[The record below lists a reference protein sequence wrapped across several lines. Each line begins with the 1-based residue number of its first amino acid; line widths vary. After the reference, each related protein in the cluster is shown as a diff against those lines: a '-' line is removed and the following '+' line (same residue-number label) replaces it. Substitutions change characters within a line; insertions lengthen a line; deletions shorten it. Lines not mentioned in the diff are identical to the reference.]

1 MYHKWMQVAKLNE
14 KLLRE
19 KEDQAKKMKA
29 LEGEL
34 AESKRIQGDLSGEL
48 EHLKKTVKMLN
59 SGSTNLDQ
67 ILTIGKTAGNHMG
80 LGYMGESSNS
90 KTVFVPA
97 AKVEKTEV
105 NQRKTGTQTGAQAVT
120 PSKKWIPV
128 CHYCERSG
136 HIRPRCFQYLAD
148 LRKISESKQHGR
160 KITRKAWRRKG
171 DQSNVPA
178 NVPVDT
184 AENDP
189 ENVLEDVS
197 NKEEGCCVLIPQSD
211 YTVRYSSCRCSAGC
225 PYFTKVPLITLSLN
239 LTICIIDG

>member
-19 KEDQAKKMKA
+19 KEDQAKKIKA
-29 LEGEL
+29 LECEL
-34 AESKRIQGDLSGEL
+34 AESKKTQDDLNDELTESKRIQSDLSGEL

-67 ILTIGKTAGNHMG
+67 ILTTGKTAGNHMG
-80 LGYMGESSNS
+80 LGYIGESSNS

-97 AKVEKTEV
+97 AKVEKIEV
-105 NQRKTGTQTGAQAVT
+105 NQRKTGTQTGARAVT
-120 PSKKWIPV
+120 PGKKWIPV

-211 YTVRYSSCRCSAGC
+211 YTVRYSSC
-225 PYFTKVPLITLSLN
+225 
-239 LTICIIDG
+239 